1 MTKKLAELFNVD
13 EVSVNATTETEEV
26 VNLTTSSVGLA
37 ISTMQAVDLTMDKI
51 DEALP
56 AITDLDAT
64 DAELDELADLAK
76 AKFNDLIDLGMNVEP
91 RVSGTIFQTAG
102 VLLGHD
108 ISAKQSK
115 IDKKLR
121 IIALQIQKAKLD
133 QSLNKKASTEEPD
146 EIEGKA
152 TVVDR
157 NSLLKTILADMKKP
171 KV

>member
-1 MTKKLAELFNVD
+1 M
-13 EVSVNATTETEEV
+13 
-26 VNLTTSSVGLA
+26 
-37 ISTMQAVDLTMDKI
+37 
-51 DEALP
+51 
-56 AITDLDAT
+56 
-64 DAELDELADLAK
+64 
-76 AKFNDLIDLGMNVEP
+76 
-91 RVSGTIFQTAG
+91 
-102 VLLGHD
+102 GHA
-108 ISAKQSK
+108 ISAKQAK